1 MQTLCT
7 LIKIQ
12 VTQKHNKQIPNII
25 NDRLKKRSSTEKK
38 FIKVKNDYELIME
51 ICGLKN
57 NLSIKTLN

>member
-38 FIKVKNDYELIME
+38 FIKVKNDYELIMKKY
-51 ICGLKN
+51 G
-57 NLSIKTLN
+57 